1 MTDLDRLRRIAD
13 QTGTHGLPTEFGFVE
28 DVRWL
33 LRRLAYLH
41 RCIGNHGTAD
51 ACRFTV
57 RQRCE
62 TCGGEGT
69 IVTRFTMPM
78 VSVAAPVKRSCP
90 TCNGTGYQE
99 PVT

>member
-1 MTDLDRLRRIAD
+1 MTDLDRLRRIAV

-62 TCGGEGT
+62 TCEGEGQ
-69 IVTRFTMPM
+69 VTRPYKFDT
-78 VSVAAPVKRSCP
+78 SVYDVTERCP
-90 TCNGTGYQE
+90 DCHGTGYQE